1 MIVRYESDGS
11 IVMIT
16 QNDHAQ
22 LSGLFA
28 AHWGNG
34 KFEKPRPYA
43 SLVRAAMFH
52 DRGWIRYETGPQLN
66 PETGKTPNYR
76 EVPNDPAQ
84 LEAFEWAGDWL
95 SSIDPYAGLMIAKHR
110 TGLWQGRYGVITQPP
125 AIQRGKL
132 SSDIEA
138 FIARSEAKQKIAA
151 EKLDAKELAINYNLL
166 QVWDML
172 SLYICSTEVL
182 KPDRIEP
189 VPAAYSGAPGSR
201 HDAHAGGAQDDR
213 ARSLSVRPACADHQ
227 RDFPPA
233 DRRPSSR
240 IPPSCN
246 RCTSRPRHRSHRSG
260 WCRQPQRIRRYIQSG
275 TNNTSIDGGAAIMP
289 CSWV

>member
-28 AHWGNG
+28 AHWGNDR
-34 KFEKPRPYA
+34 FEKPRPYA

-76 EVPNDPAQ
+76 EVPNDRTQ

-95 SSIDPYAGLMIAKHR
+95 SAIDPYAGLMITKHR
-110 TGLWQGRYGVITQPP
+110 SGLWQGRYGVITHPP
-125 AIQRGKL
+125 AIQRGTL
-132 SSDIEA
+132 PPEIQA
-138 FIARSEAKQKIAA
+138 FIARSEAKQKAA
-151 EKLDAKELAINYNLL
+151 ADKLDAKEIAINYNLL
-166 QVWDML
+166 QVWDMM

-189 VPAAYSGAPGSR
+189 VPVAYSGA
-201 HDAHAGGAQDDR
+201 AGVTLTFTPLPSNTIALDPYPFDQPSLTTNVIFRRLRQTKFKDSAELQTVYFKTAPQIASFTLVPR
-213 ARSLSVRPACADHQ
+213 AL
-227 RDFPPA
+227 
-233 DRRPSSR
+233 
-240 IPPSCN
+240 N
-246 RCTSRPRHRSHRSG
+246 
-260 WCRQPQRIRRYIQSG
+260 
-275 TNNTSIDGGAAIMP
+275 
-289 CSWV
+289 

>member
-28 AHWGNG
+28 AHWGNDT
-34 KFEKPRPYA
+34 FEKPHPYG

-66 PETGKTPNYR
+66 RETGKTPNYR
-76 EVPNDPAQ
+76 EVANDRTQ

-95 SSIDPYAGLMIAKHR
+95 SAIDPYAGLMITKHR
-110 TGLWQGRYGVITQPP
+110 SGLWQGRYGVITHPP
-125 AIQRGKL
+125 AIKRGTL
-132 SSDIEA
+132 SPEIQA
-138 FIARSEAKQKIAA
+138 FIAKSEAKQKVAA
-151 EKLDAKELAINYNLL
+151 EKLDPREVAINYNLL

-172 SLYICSTEVL
+172 SLYICSTETL

-189 VPAAYSGAPGSR
+189 VPLAYSGAPGVAMTLTPLQSDTIAFNPYPFDHPSLTTNVIFR
-201 HDAHAGGAQDDR
+201 RLRQIKFKDSAELQTVYFKTAPQIASFKLVPGAQDELD
-213 ARSLSVRPACADHQ
+213 
-227 RDFPPA
+227 
-233 DRRPSSR
+233 
-240 IPPSCN
+240 
-246 RCTSRPRHRSHRSG
+246 
-260 WCRQPQRIRRYIQSG
+260 
-275 TNNTSIDGGAAIMP
+275 
-289 CSWV
+289 

>member
-1 MIVRYESDGS
+1 MIVRYETDGS

-34 KFEKPRPYA
+34 AFEKPRPYG

-52 DRGWIRYETGPQLN
+52 DRGWIRYETSPQLN
-66 PETGKTPNYR
+66 PETGRTPNYR
-76 EVPNDPAQ
+76 EVPTDRAQ

-95 SSIDPYAGLMIAKHR
+95 SAIDAYAGLMIAKHR
-110 TGLWQGRYGVITQPP
+110 TGLWQGRYGVIKSPP

-132 SSDIEA
+132 PPDITA
-138 FIARSEAKQKIAA
+138 FIARSEAKQQSAA
-151 EKLDAKELAINYNLL
+151 EKLDAAELAINYNLL

-172 SLYICSTEVL
+172 SLYICSNEVL

-189 VPAAYSGAPGSR
+189 VPVSYSGREGVAMTLVPLETQTIALDPYPFDQPALTTNVIFRRLQQTRFKDSAELQSVYFKTAPQIAAFR
-201 HDAHAGGAQDDR
+201 
-213 ARSLSVRPACADHQ
+213 LV
-227 RDFPPA
+227 
-233 DRRPSSR
+233 PS
-240 IPPSCN
+240 
-246 RCTSRPRHRSHRSG
+246 
-260 WCRQPQRIRRYIQSG
+260 
-275 TNNTSIDGGAAIMP
+275 AALP
-289 CSWV
+289 